1 MWITIAMV
9 AISASPAESRDT
21 EARDRSQNAYVAETK
36 NFVVR
41 SPSGQPAAH
50 EVAAVCESWRERL
63 QKKWRGNT
71 DAAVWQ
77 PKCEVIFYPNLN
89 SYIAAVGRGGA
100 QTSGSSLIQFD
111 RLGNVC
117 VRQIDLRA
125 TQQGQQSALP
135 HELTHV
141 VLADCF
147 GGRQPPR
154 WADEGVALLADSKE
168 KQARHQKDLDLTI
181 RNNTTPRLAQLL
193 VPERYPFGAHRGTF
207 YGQSLSL
214 VEFLVKRDSP
224 ERFIRFAQQ
233 ALEAGYD
240 TALQEHYQIDNV
252 GELDLLWSKA
262 VATGDGL
269 AATRTV
275 TSPSPGAGG
284 G

>member
-1 MWITIAMV
+1 MWITIALV
-9 AISASPAESRDT
+9 AMAASPIENADPG
-21 EARDRSQNAYVAETK
+21 AHYQSQNAYLADTT

-41 SPSGQPAAH
+41 SPSGHPNASK
-50 EVAAVCESWRERL
+50 VAQHCESLRNDL
-63 QKKWRGNT
+63 QKRWCGDMDT
-71 DAAVWQ
+71 AAWQ
-77 PKCEVIFYPNLN
+77 PKCEVILHPNSN
-89 SYIAAVGRGGA
+89 SYITAVGRGGS

-181 RNNTTPRLAQLL
+181 RNKTTPRLAQLL

-214 VEFLVKRDSP
+214 VEFLVNRDSS

-233 ALEAGYD
+233 SLEAGYD
-240 TALQEHYQIDNV
+240 TALQEHYQIDSV
-252 GELDLLWSKA
+252 GELDRLWSEA

-275 TSPSPGAGG
+275 TFPSPGAGG

>member
-1 MWITIAMV
+1 
-9 AISASPAESRDT
+9 
-21 EARDRSQNAYVAETK
+21 
-36 NFVVR
+36 
-41 SPSGQPAAH
+41 
-50 EVAAVCESWRERL
+50 
-63 QKKWRGNT
+63 
-71 DAAVWQ
+71 
-77 PKCEVIFYPNLN
+77 VILHPNSN
-89 SYIAAVGRGGA
+89 GYIAAVGRGGA
-100 QTSGSSLIQFD
+100 QTSGSSLIQFN

-117 VRQIDLRA
+117 VRQIDLQSTR
-125 TQQGQQSALP
+125 QDKQSALP

-141 VLADCF
+141 VLADGF

-168 KQARHQKDLDLTI
+168 KQARHQQDLELTI

-214 VEFLVKRDSP
+214 VEFLVNRDSP

-233 ALEAGYD
+233 SLEAGYD

-252 GELDLLWSKA
+252 GELDLLWSEA

-284 G
+284 R